1 MTPGQINKNAHQQG
15 CPNTLRM
22 YLYFSVWPTQSEP
35 NLQKFDVELKYVCVK
50 DCVKGGMTT
59 GGAYQEKVNNLQ
71 INAHT
76 VDQTLQRDIH
86 TI

>member
-1 MTPGQINKNAHQQG
+1 M
-15 CPNTLRM
+15 
-22 YLYFSVWPTQSEP
+22 
-35 NLQKFDVELKYVCVK
+35 CVK

-76 VDQTLQRDIH
+76 VTKLCRETYIQFNHISKVVC
-86 TI
+86 I

>member
-1 MTPGQINKNAHQQG
+1 M
-15 CPNTLRM
+15 
-22 YLYFSVWPTQSEP
+22 
-35 NLQKFDVELKYVCVK
+35 ELKYVCVK

-76 VDQTLQRDIH
+76 VDQTL
-86 TI
+86 